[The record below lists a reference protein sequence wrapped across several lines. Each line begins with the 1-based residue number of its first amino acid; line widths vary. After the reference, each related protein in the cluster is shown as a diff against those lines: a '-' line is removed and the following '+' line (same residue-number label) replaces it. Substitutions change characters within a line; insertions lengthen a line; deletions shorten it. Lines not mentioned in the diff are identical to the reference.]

1 MLITGQN
8 KKSNYK
14 REIKNI
20 FKITEC
26 ILEKIFTCWIVFA
39 KCKEIKVYKC
49 EFESIYTYKYI

>member
-26 ILEKIFTCWIVFA
+26 ILEKIFTC
-39 KCKEIKVYKC
+39 
-49 EFESIYTYKYI
+49 